1 MHTSITTYLDYLRSE
16 RHYSS
21 NTIVAYDVDLTQ
33 FHEFLKRHFGP
44 TTVNLKDIDH
54 LTIRLFLGDVIERG
68 LSKKSVVRKL
78 AAVRSWCKFLV
89 RRGVISSNPAL
100 NIVTPKLASKLP
112 SYLEESSITHM
123 MKLPDLS
130 TLEGLRDLAV
140 LELLYGTGMR
150 LSELIGLNMGDIDLQ
165 SGTVKVL
172 GKGKKERV
180 VPVGRKASEA
190 LSAYFHRRQT
200 IATPGKKDVGR
211 APVFLSN
218 RGLRMYP
225 KGVYLLVHKYIGRVS
240 EVEQKS
246 PHVLRHTFAT
256 HLLNRGADLRA
267 VKELLGHESLSTT
280 QLYTHVSV
288 DRLKRVY
295 GQAHPKA

>member
-1 MHTSITTYLDYLRSE
+1 MHTSITTYLDYLRNE
-16 RHYSS
+16 RNYSS
-21 NTIVAYDVDLTQ
+21 NTVVAYDDDLTQ
-33 FHEFLKRHFGP
+33 FHEFLKRHFG
-44 TTVNLKDIDH
+44 TKTVDLKDIDH
-54 LTIRLFLGDVIERG
+54 LTIRLFLGDLLERG

-89 RRGVISSNPAL
+89 RRGVFSSNPAL

-123 MKLPDLS
+123 MNLPDLS
-130 TLEGLRDLAV
+130 TLEGLRDRAV

-150 LSELIGLNMGDIDLQ
+150 LSELIGLNMGDIDLP
-165 SGTVKVL
+165 SGIVKVL

-180 VPVGRKASEA
+180 IPVGRKASES
-190 LSAYFHRRQT
+190 LSAYFHRREM
-200 IATPGKKDVGR
+200 IASPGMKDVGR
-211 APVFLSN
+211 SPVFLSN

-225 KGVYLLVHKYIGRVS
+225 KGVYLLVHKYIGAVS